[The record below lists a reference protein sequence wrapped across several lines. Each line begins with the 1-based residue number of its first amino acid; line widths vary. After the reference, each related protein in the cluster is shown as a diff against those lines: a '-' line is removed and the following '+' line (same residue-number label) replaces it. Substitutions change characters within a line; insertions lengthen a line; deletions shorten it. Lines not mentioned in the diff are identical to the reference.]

1 MNRDR
6 ASQDATLWAARRLDG
21 DPQSD
26 AAFEAWKSADPG
38 HAAAFDQ
45 VWATTQDPAL
55 EEALRLSAQRL
66 VTVERGPRR
75 AAWRPAILAGG
86 LALAACAVA
95 GVVAWPELQLLTVPA
110 VGYETAPGDQR
121 DFVLADG
128 TRLTLD
134 GSTRLE
140 VQIGAHRR
148 RVRLVR
154 GEAFFDVAH
163 DVRRP
168 FRVSAPEGSVR
179 VLGTAFDLER
189 GRDRLDVSVHRGKV
203 RLSSAAGQGEAIDLT
218 IGQRAAVRSG
228 TLSTVQRFDPAAE
241 DWRSGWLET
250 DGLPLDRL
258 VERLNRDSA
267 TPIVIVDAVL
277 GRQSVA
283 GRFRLDEPE
292 VLVRNL
298 ALMHG
303 FKVRDAGGRLELTR

>member
-1 MNRDR
+1 MSRHR

-21 DPQSD
+21 DTGND
-26 AAFEAWKSADPG
+26 AAFEAWKSVDPG

-55 EEALRLSAQRL
+55 EEALRLSAQRQGS
-66 VTVERGPRR
+66 RDRAPGR
-75 AAWRPAILAGG
+75 AAWRPAVLAGG
-86 LALAACAVA
+86 LAMAACAVA
-95 GVVAWPELQLLTVPA
+95 GVVAWPELQLMTVPA
-110 VGYETAPGDQR
+110 VSLETAAGEQR
-121 DFVLADG
+121 DMVLADG

-134 GSTRLE
+134 GATRLE
-140 VQIGAHRR
+140 VQIGDHRR

-154 GEAFFDVAH
+154 GEAFFDVVH
-163 DVRRP
+163 DARRP
-168 FRVSAPEGSVR
+168 FTVSAPEGSVR

-189 GRDRLDVSVHRGKV
+189 GRDRLEVSVHRGKV
-203 RLSSAAGQGEAIDLT
+203 RLSAAAGQGEAIDLA
-218 IGQRAAVRSG
+218 IGQRAAVRG
-228 TLSTVQRFDPAAE
+228 ATLSSIQRFDPAAE

-258 VERLNRDSA
+258 VERLNRDST
-267 TPIVIVDAVL
+267 TPIVIIDAAL

-283 GRFRLDEPE
+283 GRFRLDEPDI
-292 VLVRNL
+292 LVRNL